1 CPHPCASTAP
11 RPPDGPSRE
20 RRERARSRAP
30 PEPPALAPSRRRSGA
45 LPVPAEL
52 ARELHAPPPLHP
64 QESTVPVVDALTH
77 ALSTL
82 VHPIQLVVAW
92 ILVRLHSALTALGLD
107 PAGGAAWGLAI
118 VGLVVIVRLVLV
130 PLVVVQ
136 VRGMRAM
143 RLASPEIRRI
153 QERYRGKSDPASRDA
168 ARREQQELM
177 ARTGANPLAG
187 CLPILVQ
194 APVLFALYSVL
205 SGIGRQVPVG
215 ALTGDLVREADA
227 ATLLGAPLSGT
238 LTGAFTGGAAAGS
251 LAGVLVPAVLIVV
264 MYAAQVLTQRLS
276 ARAHPVDPTSPLARQ
291 QGTFA
296 FVLPAVSAVVAVGFP
311 VGVVLYWATSS
322 LWGLGQQLVIGR
334 LVPSGD
340 QDVARASRPATA
352 EVPADEPT
360 GPAVSARVG
369 GQRQQPRRGTTRR
382 ARRG

>member
-1 CPHPCASTAP
+1 
-11 RPPDGPSRE
+11 
-20 RRERARSRAP
+20 
-30 PEPPALAPSRRRSGA
+30 
-45 LPVPAEL
+45 
-52 ARELHAPPPLHP
+52 
-64 QESTVPVVDALTH
+64 VPVVDALTH

-107 PAGGAAWGLAI
+107 PAGGAAWSLAI

-153 QERYRGKSDPASRDA
+153 QEKYRGKSDPASRDA

-187 CLPILVQ
+187 CLPMLVQ

-238 LTGAFTGGAAAGS
+238 LTGAFTGGAAVG
-251 LAGVLVPAVLIVV
+251 AGVLVPAVLIVV

-276 ARAHPVDPTSPLARQ
+276 ARANPVDPTSPLARQ
-291 QGTFA
+291 QGAFA
-296 FVLPAVSAVVAVGFP
+296 LVLPAVSAVVAVGFP

-340 QDVARASRPATA
+340 QDVARASRPAVA
-352 EVPADEPT
+352 EVPAGEPT
-360 GPAVSARVG
+360 GPAVPARVG
-369 GQRQQPRRGTTRR
+369 GQRPQPRRGTTRK

>member
-1 CPHPCASTAP
+1 M
-11 RPPDGPSRE
+11 
-20 RRERARSRAP
+20 
-30 PEPPALAPSRRRSGA
+30 
-45 LPVPAEL
+45 
-52 ARELHAPPPLHP
+52 
-64 QESTVPVVDALTH
+64 PVVDALTH

-92 ILVRLHSALTALGLD
+92 ILVHLHSALTALGLD
-107 PAGGAAWGLAI
+107 PAGGTAWSLAI

-153 QERYRGKSDPASRDA
+153 QEKYRGTSDPASRDA

-187 CLPILVQ
+187 CLPLLVQ

-238 LTGAFTGGAAAGS
+238 LTGAFTGGAATGG

-276 ARAHPVDPTSPLARQ
+276 ARANPVDPTPLARQ
-291 QGTFA
+291 QGMLA

-340 QDVARASRPATA
+340 QDVARAARPAVA
-352 EVPADEPT
+352 EVPAGEPA
-360 GPAVSARVG
+360 GPAVATRVG
-369 GQRQQPRRGTTRR
+369 GQRRQPRRGTTRK

>member
-1 CPHPCASTAP
+1 M
-11 RPPDGPSRE
+11 
-20 RRERARSRAP
+20 
-30 PEPPALAPSRRRSGA
+30 
-45 LPVPAEL
+45 
-52 ARELHAPPPLHP
+52 
-64 QESTVPVVDALTH
+64 PVVDALTH

-107 PAGGAAWGLAI
+107 PAGGAAWSLAI

-153 QERYRGKSDPASRDA
+153 QEKYRGKSDPASRDA

-187 CLPILVQ
+187 CLPMLVQ

-238 LTGAFTGGAAAGS
+238 LTGAFTGGAAVG
-251 LAGVLVPAVLIVV
+251 AGVLVPAVLIVV

-276 ARAHPVDPTSPLARQ
+276 ARANPVDPTSPLARQ
-291 QGTFA
+291 QGAFA
-296 FVLPAVSAVVAVGFP
+296 LVLPAVSAVVAVGFP

-322 LWGLGQQLVIGR
+322 LWGLGQQLGIGR

-340 QDVARASRPATA
+340 QDVARASRPAVA
-352 EVPADEPT
+352 EVPAGEPT
-360 GPAVSARVG
+360 VPAVTARVG
-369 GQRQQPRRGTTRR
+369 GQRPQPRRGTTRK

>member
-1 CPHPCASTAP
+1 M
-11 RPPDGPSRE
+11 
-20 RRERARSRAP
+20 
-30 PEPPALAPSRRRSGA
+30 
-45 LPVPAEL
+45 
-52 ARELHAPPPLHP
+52 
-64 QESTVPVVDALTH
+64 PVVDALTH
-77 ALSTL
+77 ALSAL
-82 VHPIQLVVAW
+82 AHPIRLVVAW
-92 ILVRLHSALTALGLD
+92 ILVHLHSALTALGLD
-107 PAGGAAWGLAI
+107 PAGGTAWSLAI

-143 RLASPEIRRI
+143 RQASPEIRRI
-153 QERYRGKSDPASRDA
+153 QEKYRGTSDPASRDA

-187 CLPILVQ
+187 CLPVLVQ

-238 LTGAFTGGAAAGS
+238 LTGAFTGGATGV

-264 MYAAQVLTQRLS
+264 MYVAQVLTQRLS
-276 ARAHPVDPTSPLARQ
+276 ARANPVDPTSPLARQ
-291 QGTFA
+291 QGMLA

-322 LWGLGQQLVIGR
+322 LWGLGQQLVVGR
-334 LVPSGD
+334 LLPSGD
-340 QDVARASRPATA
+340 QDVARAARPEVA
-352 EVPADEPT
+352 EVPAGEPA
-360 GPAVSARVG
+360 GPAVAARVG
-369 GQRQQPRRGTTRR
+369 GQRPQPRRGTARK

>member
-1 CPHPCASTAP
+1 
-11 RPPDGPSRE
+11 
-20 RRERARSRAP
+20 
-30 PEPPALAPSRRRSGA
+30 
-45 LPVPAEL
+45 
-52 ARELHAPPPLHP
+52 
-64 QESTVPVVDALTH
+64 VPVVDALTH

-107 PAGGAAWGLAI
+107 PAGGAAWSLAI

-153 QERYRGKSDPASRDA
+153 QEKYRGKSDPASRDA

-187 CLPILVQ
+187 CLPMLVQ

-238 LTGAFTGGAAAGS
+238 LTGAFTGGAAVG
-251 LAGVLVPAVLIVV
+251 AGVLVPAVLIVV

-276 ARAHPVDPTSPLARQ
+276 ARANPVDPTSPLARQ
-291 QGTFA
+291 QGAFA
-296 FVLPAVSAVVAVGFP
+296 LVLPAVSAVVAVGFP

-322 LWGLGQQLVIGR
+322 LWGLGQQLGIGR

-340 QDVARASRPATA
+340 QDVARASRPAVA
-352 EVPADEPT
+352 EVPAGEPT
-360 GPAVSARVG
+360 VPAVTARVG
-369 GQRQQPRRGTTRR
+369 GQRPQPRRGTTRK

>member
-1 CPHPCASTAP
+1 M
-11 RPPDGPSRE
+11 
-20 RRERARSRAP
+20 
-30 PEPPALAPSRRRSGA
+30 
-45 LPVPAEL
+45 
-52 ARELHAPPPLHP
+52 
-64 QESTVPVVDALTH
+64 PVVDALTR

-107 PAGGAAWGLAI
+107 PAGGAAWSLAI

-153 QERYRGKSDPASRDA
+153 QEKYRGKSDPASRDA

-187 CLPILVQ
+187 CLPMLVQ

-238 LTGAFTGGAAAGS
+238 LTGAFTGGAAVG
-251 LAGVLVPAVLIVV
+251 AGVLVPAVLIVV

-276 ARAHPVDPTSPLARQ
+276 ARANPVDTTPLARQ
-291 QGTFA
+291 QGAFA
-296 FVLPAVSAVVAVGFP
+296 LVLPAVSAVVAVGFP

-340 QDVARASRPATA
+340 QDVARASRPAVA
-352 EVPADEPT
+352 EVPAGEPT
-360 GPAVSARVG
+360 GPAVPARVG
-369 GQRQQPRRGTTRR
+369 GQRPQPRRGTTRK